1 MGVLICLKKAQKK
14 KMEERVR
21 KVLHQDGASW
31 NVTKLFS
38 GRGDKLRLSP
48 FLSDKRRTV
57 CSERAKQRQTHQI
70 QVDKTHKQWCSVCA
84 LRLFCLN
91 PDRALTWWRSH
102 QWPLFLF
109 FFLPRRR
116 WFQPL
121 VRRSGLTARP
131 LSQKKKKKN
140 TTHKPCEEAGEG
152 MRWWRLRLG
161 LLNSRRSVC
170 TGVI

>member
-1 MGVLICLKKAQKK
+1 M
-14 KMEERVR
+14 R

-48 FLSDKRRTV
+48 FYPINAAQFAPREQNKDKLIKSKLTRLTNSGALSV
-57 CSERAKQRQTHQI
+57 L
-70 QVDKTHKQWCSVCA
+70 SV
-84 LRLFCLN
+84 FSVST

-109 FFLPRRR
+109 LFFLPRRR

-121 VRRSGLTARP
+121 VRRSGLTAQP
-131 LSQKKKKKN
+131 LSQKKKKP
-140 TTHKPCEEAGEG
+140 THKPCEEAGEG

>member
-1 MGVLICLKKAQKK
+1 
-14 KMEERVR
+14 MEERVR

-48 FLSDKRRTV
+48 FYPINAAQFAPREQNKDKLIKSKLTRLTNSGALS
-57 CSERAKQRQTHQI
+57 AL
-70 QVDKTHKQWCSVCA
+70 SV
-84 LRLFCLN
+84 FSVST

-109 FFLPRRR
+109 IFLPRRR

-121 VRRSGLTARP
+121 VRRSGLTAQP
-131 LSQKKKKKN
+131 LSQKKKK

>member
-1 MGVLICLKKAQKK
+1 
-14 KMEERVR
+14 MEERVR

-48 FLSDKRRTV
+48 FYPMNAAQFAPREQNKDKLIKSKLTRLTNSGALS
-57 CSERAKQRQTHQI
+57 AL
-70 QVDKTHKQWCSVCA
+70 SV
-84 LRLFCLN
+84 FSVST

-131 LSQKKKKKN
+131 LSQKTKKKTRHTN
-140 TTHKPCEEAGEG
+140 PVRRPGRECAGG
-152 MRWWRLRLG
+152 VCGWDCLTLAGLFVLVLFRQLLFKWR
-161 LLNSRRSVC
+161 
-170 TGVI
+170 